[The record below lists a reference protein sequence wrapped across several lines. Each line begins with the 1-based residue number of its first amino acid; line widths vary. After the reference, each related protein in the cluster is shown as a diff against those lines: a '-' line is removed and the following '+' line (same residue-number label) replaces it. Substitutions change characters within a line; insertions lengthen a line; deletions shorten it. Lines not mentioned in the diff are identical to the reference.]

1 MNVMEFLLTL
11 MVWGVLEDNP
21 EPEQQQQNTSS
32 EAQTDQPPLIVVED
46 SGDEAEK
53 NEKKGVDVITPAF
66 GLLTIMDDI
75 AEDKM
80 DEEQIED
87 ESNIDT
93 SEKILR
99 ITQDD
104 KPLDW
109 TAEPENPFREPTP
122 PTATKQNEDFQ
133 LKRPTVSTSL
143 RSKTN
148 LPVPLIEY
156 LCQLRNCSFKEL
168 HVLFHNLDARR
179 EIIEH
184 LRQNV
189 QLRTSHLK
197 PTCRNFIVHCHDLTV
212 QSASIVPAMSGYLG
226 ITVRGYYY
234 VKHNFK
240 LCHPYL
246 PCIIEFG
253 GGHHRSFYPLEVLC
267 VIRNKM
273 KGGCY

>member
-1 MNVMEFLLTL
+1 MKVMEFLLTL
-11 MVWGVLEDNP
+11 MVWGVLEDDP
-21 EPEQQQQNTSS
+21 EPEQQQNTSS
-32 EAQTDQPPLIVVED
+32 ESQTDQPALIVVEE
-46 SGDEAEK
+46 SGDEVEEK
-53 NEKKGVDVITPAF
+53 EKKGVDVITPAF

-75 AEDKM
+75 TEDKM
-80 DEEQIED
+80 DDDQIED
-87 ESNIDT
+87 EINIDT

-122 PTATKQNEDFQ
+122 PPPAKQNEDMQ
-133 LKRPTVSTSL
+133 LKKPTTSISL
-143 RSKTN
+143 KTHM
-148 LPVPLIEY
+148 PIPLIEY
-156 LCQLRNCSFKEL
+156 LCQLQNCSFKEL

-179 EIIEH
+179 QIVEH
-184 LRQNV
+184 LRQSV

-197 PTCRNFIVHCHDLTV
+197 PACRNFLVHCHDLTV

-267 VIRNKM
+267 VIKNKM
-273 KGGCY
+273 KGGCN

>member
-11 MVWGVLEDNP
+11 MVWGVLEDDP

-75 AEDKM
+75 VEDKM

-87 ESNIDT
+87 EINIDT

-109 TAEPENPFREPTP
+109 TAEPENPFH
-122 PTATKQNEDFQ
+122 FQ

-184 LRQNV
+184 LRQSV